1 MGSVSIGPFAFD
13 GPRLA
18 VIVGVVIFLTVGSL
32 LSRHR
37 PRLSSCTTGTVV
49 TGLVGARAG
58 HVAYHFASFA
68 EEPWRIFAV
77 WQGGFSFAGAAIGVA
92 IGIAWLAARSL
103 RDVPWAGGAV
113 AAGFFAWFV
122 VNTLTSSGVAP
133 MAPTQP
139 FQTVQDEKTAVLAER
154 HGRPAV
160 INLWATWCPPCRRE
174 MPMLAEMAREN
185 PDVDFI
191 FANQGENREAIQSY
205 LQSAGIK
212 LNFILLDPF
221 LALSRHYGAQG
232 LPATLLVRADGTLAT
247 SHLGEISK
255 ESLLEAISV
264 LQE

>member
-13 GPRLA
+13 AQRLA
-18 VIVGVVIFLTVGSL
+18 VIVGVVIFLTVGAL

-37 PRLSSCTTGTVV
+37 PRLSSWTTGAVL
-49 TGLVGARAG
+49 TGLVGARVG

-68 EEPWRIFAV
+68 EEPWRVFAV
-77 WQGGFSFAGAAIGVA
+77 WQGGFSVAGAAIGVA

-122 VNTLTSSGVAP
+122 VNALTSSGIAP
-133 MAPTQP
+133 PAPTQP
-139 FQTVQDEKTAVLAER
+139 FQALQNAKTVVIAER
-154 HGRPAV
+154 SGRPAV

-174 MPMLAEMAREN
+174 MPMLAEMAGDN
-185 PDVDFI
+185 PEVDFI
-191 FANQGENREAIQSY
+191 FANQGENREAIERY

-212 LNFILLDPF
+212 LDVILLDPF

-247 SHLGEISK
+247 SHLGEIPK
-255 ESLLEAISV
+255 ELLSEALSD
-264 LQE
+264 LGK